1 MGGFE
6 FEDTRI
12 FQAFALGGVVM
23 VLAGT
28 GATVVLVLLF
38 NLMSDLTGGV
48 QVGSSRRRSATA
60 GSRAGSPASR
70 PRD

>member
-1 MGGFE
+1 
-6 FEDTRI
+6 
-12 FQAFALGGVVM
+12 M

-48 QVGSSRRRSATA
+48 QVTVIEEESRPRTT
-60 GSRAGSPASR
+60 GSPASR